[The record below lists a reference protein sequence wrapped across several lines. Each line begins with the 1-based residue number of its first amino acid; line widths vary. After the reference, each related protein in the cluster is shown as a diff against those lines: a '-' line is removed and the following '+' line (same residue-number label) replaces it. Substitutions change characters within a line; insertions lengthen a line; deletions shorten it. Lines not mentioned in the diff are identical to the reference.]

1 MTEEEKKILET
12 PKKRR
17 DVYTMWGLLIVI
29 TIFVSII
36 FTGGIAFGVQSIVG
50 GGEVEEGV
58 FVDGVRKF
66 EISAEQW
73 GYAPAVLKVNP
84 GEKISFTVT
93 SKDIMHGFS
102 INELGVNLALSPDV
116 GVIYQAV
123 IPQNMLP
130 GTYTM
135 YCSIFCGIGHP
146 YMKGS
151 ILIGDPSFELGKFLP
166 YIATTIM
173 AGMFVGFIVIGRRK
187 SK

>member
-1 MTEEEKKILET
+1 MTEEEQKVPEPT
-12 PKKRR
+12 NKRR
-17 DVYTMWGLLIVI
+17 SAYTAWGLLIVV

-36 FTGGIAFGVQSIVG
+36 FTGGIAYGVQNIVG
-50 GGEVEEGV
+50 GGEPVEGIL
-58 FVDGVRKF
+58 VDGVKEF

-73 GYAPAVLKVNP
+73 SYAPAILKVNP
-84 GEKISFTVT
+84 GDKIKFTVT

-102 INELGVNLALSPDV
+102 INELGINLALSPDV
-116 GVIYQAV
+116 GVVYQAV
-123 IPQNMLP
+123 IPQDMPP